1 MLLGSDAINEP
12 ALLLD
17 YTEIKSVVPARN
29 VGHFTA
35 TPRRAS
41 PLHHFTIANGFP
53 RLAGDV
59 ALLVI
64 ADLLVDNCSEW
75 VSDEA
80 VPAELFSELAKPV
93 RLTLPPIGCNGR
105 IELVLLNPSPS
116 PACVVVR
123 FFWENPQMGSD
134 GK

>member
-1 MLLGSDAINEP
+1 MGSDAINEP

-29 VGHFTA
+29 VGRFAA

-41 PLHHFTIANGFP
+41 PLHHFTIGNGFP

-59 ALLVI
+59 ALLTI

-75 VSDEA
+75 VSDEP
-80 VPAELFSELAKPV
+80 VSAELFSELAAPV

-105 IELVLLNPSPS
+105 IELVLLNPSPV
-116 PACVVVR
+116 PACVKVC
-123 FFWENPQMGSD
+123 FFWEKPQIETD
-134 GK
+134 EK